1 MALDVRKLR
10 YFVSVF
16 EEGSFSRAAEREN
29 IVQPALSTQIKQ
41 LETEL
46 CVKLFERSTQGIQPT
61 PAGQHFYKLSKD
73 LLRTL
78 EAAGQQMRDFGGS
91 ISGFI
96 RVGIMPSICR
106 GPLATILTRYSD
118 AYPDVEIKILEAY
131 SGTLADQVIAGAL
144 DFAICN
150 RPASQTELKLRLLHR
165 DRVILVSGPTKK
177 LTPWKPC
184 RLAHMPDLKLVLPS
198 SQHSLRRVLDK
209 HIKAGRI
216 KPARIMEMDGLG
228 ATMRFVQSSD
238 WSTTLP
244 SVAVIDDA
252 KSDTFIMSPI
262 ASPELS
268 SDIYELHLPARPLSL
283 PAQKLVQMVHEEL
296 LRTPSYLKAK
306 H

>member
-1 MALDVRKLR
+1 M
-10 YFVSVF
+10 
-16 EEGSFSRAAEREN
+16 
-29 IVQPALSTQIKQ
+29 
-41 LETEL
+41 
-46 CVKLFERSTQGIQPT
+46 
-61 PAGQHFYKLSKD
+61 
-73 LLRTL
+73 
-78 EAAGQQMRDFGGS
+78 
-91 ISGFI
+91 
-96 RVGIMPSICR
+96 
-106 GPLATILTRYSD
+106 
-118 AYPDVEIKILEAY
+118 EIKILEAY

-184 RLAHMPDLKLVLPS
+184 RLGMPDLKLVLPS

-216 KPARIMEMDGLG
+216 KPTRIMEMDGLG

-262 ASPELS
+262 ASPRAQLR
-268 SDIYELHLPARPLSL
+268 HLRAASARSGRCRCRRRSWCRWCTRSCC
-283 PAQKLVQMVHEEL
+283 ARQ
-296 LRTPSYLKAK
+296 AI
-306 H
+306 

>member
-1 MALDVRKLR
+1 MTLDVRKIR

-41 LETEL
+41 LETDL

-61 PAGQHFYKLSKD
+61 PAGQHFYRLCKD
-73 LLRTL
+73 LLRAL
-78 EAAGQQMRDFGGS
+78 EAAGQQMRDFGGA

-106 GPLATILTRYSD
+106 GPLATILTKYSD
-118 AYPDVEIKILEAY
+118 AYPDVEIKIVEAY
-131 SGTLADQVIAGAL
+131 SGTLADAVIAGAL

-150 RPASQTELKLRLLHR
+150 RPASQTGLKLRLLHR

-184 RLAHMPDLKLVLPS
+184 RLAEVQDLKLVLPS
-198 SQHSLRRVLDK
+198 SQHSLRRLLDK
-209 HIKAGRI
+209 HIKAGKI
-216 KPARIMEMDGLG
+216 KPARVIEMDGLG

-244 SVAVIDDA
+244 SVAIIDDA
-252 KSDTFIMSPI
+252 KSDSFILNPI
-262 ASPELS
+262 ASPDLS
-268 SDIYELHLPARPLSL
+268 SDMYELHLPERPLSL
-283 PAQKLVQMVHEEL
+283 PAQKLVQMVHDEL
-296 LRTPSYLKAK
+296 LRTPSYLKIK